1 MSSDRL
7 IKYPRDAVRATD
19 GWIRKSA
26 LAAMVRD
33 PQPVD
38 REIFEDFID
47 SDDTTLSLMAF
58 LGLKKLFPPTIMLR
72 DTWKELFGESVDLLS
87 RRSCTGPS
95 QLRVAALRALAF
107 APEHLS
113 FGLVEKVLESLAAP
127 LNYESI
133 NSGQTPGLALVQ
145 TPQTFQLPEGFA
157 VLLASLP
164 GSHERVDL
172 LRREIGSQDPSR
184 LLPVLLAL
192 QLNPAAELIDQTLM
206 LARSPEKRIAIEAAR
221 ALLACGGSKV
231 YLLILSMLKE
241 AADPQRKAALLPL
254 AASTGREEVW
264 PVIASYAACDDSM
277 LAQAAL
283 QAAENFAAPIEEK
296 VALYRRAIKSNDPG
310 TACLA
315 AQFAWQTGSMKAL
328 RLLESY
334 LAAESKTQRACAA
347 AALGNISPETALPIL
362 ADCFDREK
370 NGDVVRQL
378 ILSVRKLLPRAR
390 GNLRVHDLLLPWLGR
405 LMKSTDAFKRSQS
418 AILCGLIG
426 RNAEDLVLRTLE
438 KEHHPHVIA
447 SLLSSL
453 GRLGCSRLL
462 VYSRFHDHTDSRVRA
477 NMLTAMLICGG
488 EAVSYFTNALK
499 DNVPRVRGAA
509 ARNLFLLGQLDIVAT
524 LNRMLLVPEPLS
536 VLAGCY
542 SLGQL
547 LRIQP
552 PLLSPDHPLPLAVAR
567 RSAIQQKSGSYGPML
582 LNTPEIAQVFSE
594 MAIARGNRKKMIW
607 ILEEKSRRHPSSY
620 PVRRMHASLLAVD
633 GDLQRAA
640 GILGG
645 CLSEHPGILADILDA
660 YRIAVKLGNLD
671 RATDYGES
679 AKELYNE
686 LLAGCLLLCRSIR
699 GSGAELM
706 MQKLHHLSE
715 PSMNLYNAMIQLKVL
730 ENETETVLDLMSE
743 LVLARPYNAVVIRK
757 LATMLPESFSDLRQA
772 LSVYAASLPETI
784 QSFQ

>member
-1 MSSDRL
+1 MTSDFL

-19 GWIRKSA
+19 GWIRKAA

-47 SDDTTLSLMAF
+47 SDDTTLSLMSF
-58 LGLKKLFPPTIMLR
+58 LGLKKLFPPTLLVR
-72 DTWKELFGESVDLLS
+72 DTWKELFGESVDLLA
-87 RRSCTGPS
+87 RRACSGPA
-95 QLRVAALRALAF
+95 QLRVAALKALAF

-113 FGLVEKVLESLAAP
+113 FGLVEKVLESLATP
-127 LNYESI
+127 LSFESI
-133 NSGQTPGLALVQ
+133 SSGQSPDLALVQ
-145 TPQTFQLPEGFA
+145 NPQNFQLPEGFA

-164 GSHERVDL
+164 GSHERVEL
-172 LRREIGSQDPSR
+172 LRREIGAQDSSR

-192 QLNPAAELIDQTLM
+192 QLNPVPELTDQVLL
-206 LARSPEKRIAIEAAR
+206 LARSSEKRIAIEAAR

-231 YLLILSMLKE
+231 FLVILSMLKE
-241 AADPQRKAALLPL
+241 TADPQRKASLLPL

-264 PVIASYAACDDSM
+264 PVIVNYAGSDDAI

-296 VALYRRAIKSNDPG
+296 AALYRQAIKSINPA
-310 TACLA
+310 TACMA
-315 AQFAWQTGSMKAL
+315 AQFAWHAGSMKAL
-328 RLLESY
+328 RLLEKY
-334 LAAESKTQRACAA
+334 LSEESRLHRASAA

-362 ADCFDREK
+362 SACFDREK
-370 NGDVVRQL
+370 NGDVIRQL

-390 GNLRVHDLLLPWLGR
+390 GNMRVHDQLLPWFGR
-405 LMKSTDAFKRSQS
+405 LMKSTDAFKRSQC
-418 AILCGLIG
+418 AILCGLLG
-426 RNAEDLVLRTLE
+426 RPAEDLVLRTLE

-462 VYSRFHDHTDSRVRA
+462 VYSRFHDHADSRVRA
-477 NMLTAMLICGG
+477 NMLAAMLICGG

-499 DNVPRVRGAA
+499 DTAPRVRGAA

-552 PLLSPDHPLPLAVAR
+552 PLLSSDHPLPLAVSR
-567 RSAIQQKSGSYGPML
+567 RSTLHQKSGAYGPML
-582 LNTPEIAQVFSE
+582 LNTPEAAQVFSE
-594 MAIARGNRKKMIW
+594 LAIARGNRQKMIW
-607 ILEEKSRRHPSSY
+607 ILEDKIRRHPSSY
-620 PVRRMHASLLAVD
+620 PVRRMLASLLAID
-633 GDLQRAA
+633 GELRRAA
-640 GILGG
+640 SILGV
-645 CLSEHPGILADILDA
+645 CLIEHPGILADILDA

-671 RATDYGES
+671 RATDYGET
-679 AKELYNE
+679 AKALYNE

-706 MQKLHHLSE
+706 MQKLHHLGE

-730 ENETETVLDLMSE
+730 ESENETVLDLMSE
-743 LVLARPYNAVVIRK
+743 LVLARPYNAVVVRK
-757 LATMLPESFSDLRQA
+757 LSTMLPESFAELRQA
-772 LSVYAASLPETI
+772 LSVYAASLPETV
-784 QSFQ
+784 QTF

>member
-1 MSSDRL
+1 MPSDFL

-19 GWIRKSA
+19 GWIRKAA

-47 SDDTTLSLMAF
+47 SDDTTLSLMSF
-58 LGLKKLFPPTIMLR
+58 LGLKKLFPPTLLVR

-87 RRSCTGPS
+87 RRACSGPA
-95 QLRVAALRALAF
+95 QLRVAALKALAF

-113 FGLVEKVLESLAAP
+113 FGLVEKVLESLATP
-127 LNYESI
+127 LSFESI
-133 NSGQTPGLALVQ
+133 SSGQSPDLTLVQ
-145 TPQTFQLPEGFA
+145 NPQTFQLPEGFA

-164 GSHERVDL
+164 GSHERVEL

-192 QLNPAAELIDQTLM
+192 QLNPVPELTDQVLL
-206 LARSPEKRIAIEAAR
+206 LARSSEKRVAIEAAR

-231 YLLILSMLKE
+231 FLVILSMLKE
-241 AADPQRKAALLPL
+241 TADPQRKASLLPL

-264 PVIASYAACDDSM
+264 PVIVNYAGNDDAI

-283 QAAENFAAPIEEK
+283 QAAESFAAPIEEK
-296 VALYRRAIKSNDPG
+296 AALYRQAIKSPNPA
-310 TACLA
+310 TACMA
-315 AQFAWQTGSMKAL
+315 AQFAWHAGSMKAL
-328 RLLESY
+328 RLLEKH
-334 LAAESKTQRACAA
+334 LADDSRLYRASAA
-347 AALGNISPETALPIL
+347 AALGNISAETALPIL
-362 ADCFDREK
+362 SECFDREK
-370 NGDVVRQL
+370 SGDVIRQL

-390 GNLRVHDLLLPWLGR
+390 GNMRVHDQLLPWFGR
-405 LMKSTDAFKRSQS
+405 LMKSTDAFKRSQC
-418 AILCGLIG
+418 AILCGLLG
-426 RNAEDLVLRTLE
+426 RPAEDLVLRTLE

-462 VYSRFHDHTDSRVRA
+462 VYSRFHDHNDSRVRA
-477 NMLTAMLICGG
+477 NMLSAMLICGG

-499 DNVPRVRGAA
+499 DTAPRVRGAA
-509 ARNLFLLGQLDIVAT
+509 ARNLFLLGQLDIVGT

-552 PLLSPDHPLPLAVAR
+552 PLLSSDHPLPLAVAR
-567 RSAIQQKSGSYGPML
+567 RSTLHQKSGAYGPML
-582 LNTPEIAQVFSE
+582 LNTPEAAQVFSE
-594 MAIARGNRKKMIW
+594 LAIARGNRQKMIW
-607 ILEEKSRRHPSSY
+607 ILEEKIRRHPSSY
-620 PVRRMHASLLAVD
+620 PVRRMLASLLAID
-633 GDLQRAA
+633 GELQRAA
-640 GILGG
+640 SILGV
-645 CLSEHPGILADILDA
+645 CLIEHPGILADLLDA

-671 RATDYGES
+671 RATDYGET
-679 AKELYNE
+679 AKALYNE

-706 MQKLHHLSE
+706 MQKLHHLGE

-730 ENETETVLDLMSE
+730 ENENETVLDLMSE
-743 LVLARPYNAVVIRK
+743 LVLARPYNAVVVRK
-757 LATMLPESFSDLRQA
+757 LSTMLPESFAELRQA
-772 LSVYAASLPETI
+772 LSVYAASLPETV
-784 QSFQ
+784 QTF